1 MGSSGAFDVLP
12 DEVIHIVFLFADIP
26 ALGKIAETGK
36 NMLSKLACNDD
47 TWSNL
52 VERRFRV
59 STKKSRPV
67 LHGGRSWKQAF
78 FSMSH
83 SDRIPRGRYTGSQ
96 KAVFAKG
103 RSIQRKPNNGAS
115 SPVRLWVLMGHTEN
129 CKTRTVRQSRAGAS
143 EESNNNERF
152 VELYLC
158 MQNIK
163 SGAGDVTV
171 DVLDATL
178 ALMGSTDGSDS
189 LVSRVRKPGSSLQPK
204 VLYHDTMSYPSADP
218 FDYDV
223 SSGIKLRPF
232 QVAVI
237 SVHFPCASDIF
248 ETDFLSR
255 AVSVHVPVRK
265 PAAKKGEENTVA
277 AAVASSSTMTQEVD
291 ASAYF
296 LPEDDIWNHYME
308 LPGNCLT
315 LVDRFQ
321 MAVA

>member
-1 MGSSGAFDVLP
+1 MGSSGAFDMLP
-12 DEVIHIVFLFADIP
+12 DEVIHIIFLFADIP
-26 ALGKIAETGK
+26 ALGKIAQTGQ
-36 NMLSKLACNDD
+36 NMLSKLACNDE

-52 VERRFRV
+52 VERRFRI

-67 LHGGRSWKQAF
+67 LHGGHSWKQAF

-103 RSIQRKPNNGAS
+103 RSVQRKPISGTS

-129 CKTRTVRQSRAGAS
+129 CKTRTIRQSRAGAS
-143 EESNNNERF
+143 EESSNNERF

-158 MQNIK
+158 MQNVK
-163 SGAGDVTV
+163 SGAGNVTV
-171 DVLDATL
+171 DVLEATL
-178 ALMGSTDGSDS
+178 ALLGSTEGSRP
-189 LVSRVRKPGSSLQPK
+189 LISRVRKPGSSLQPK
-204 VLYHDTMSYPSADP
+204 VLFHDAMSSPSADP

-232 QVAVI
+232 QVAVV
-237 SVHFPCASDIF
+237 SVHFPCASDVF
-248 ETDFLSR
+248 ETDFLAR
-255 AVSVHVPVRK
+255 AVSVNVPVRK
-265 PAAKKGEENTVA
+265 PSATKGKENIVP
-277 AAVASSSTMTQEVD
+277 AVASSSTMTQEVD
-291 ASAYF
+291 ASAFF
-296 LPEDDIWNHYME
+296 LPEHDVWNYYME